1 MGNWQ
6 VDKVNTLH
14 GICVRCNVSEDYG
27 DTRNY
32 IFHDIHI
39 LDNSVKGY
47 KV

>member
-27 DTRNY
+27 DTGNK
-32 IFHDIHI
+32 IVLMF
-39 LDNSVKGY
+39 LLFEN
-47 KV
+47 